1 MIILGFG
8 SNIGDREENI
18 RLAIQFLGD
27 DPLIEV
33 LHVSSLYETEPVG
46 KKDQPAFLNAVASIV
61 TDYGPEQLLATC
73 LRVERKLG
81 RVRTLRWGPRTID
94 IDILVYNDVCMKTDT
109 LTLPHPRILERR
121 FVLVPLQEIAGDL
134 PVYGD
139 LTATELLARTA
150 DNSKVEWYGTL

>member
-18 RLAIQFLGD
+18 RLAIQFLGK
-27 DPLIEV
+27 DPSIEV
-33 LHVSSLYETEPVG
+33 LRVSSLYETEPVG
-46 KKDQPAFLNAVASIV
+46 KKDQPSFLNAVASIA
-61 TDYGPEQLLATC
+61 TAYGPEQLLETC
-73 LRVERKLG
+73 LSVERTLG

-109 LTLPHPRILERR
+109 LTLPHPRISERR
-121 FVLVPLQEIAGDL
+121 FVLVPLQEITGDL

-139 LTATELLARTA
+139 LTAAELLARTA

>member
-18 RLAIQFLGD
+18 RLAIQFLGE

-33 LHVSSLYETEPVG
+33 LRVSSLYETEPVG

-61 TDYGPEQLLATC
+61 TAYGPEQLLATC
-73 LRVERKLG
+73 LRVERTLG

-139 LTATELLARTA
+139 LTAAELLARTA